1 MPTTVTIPYPLG
13 SDPSGVVLYTDLSNV
28 PQTGNTY
35 TLKQN
40 GTQVSDSFTY
50 ITDYSID
57 MGFLTTDA
65 SYLAYYNAFSSQI
78 TANNVPIVVNSGP
91 NLVFNGAMTTDT
103 SGNIYTICE
112 FVYNVTVNIFDYTDF
127 DTGIDY
133 YNQQTG
139 NTGDHFPR
147 ELALVK
153 IDPFYGTLQY
163 LLTGV
168 NANSFILDPT
178 RTYLYYLVEGGVT
191 QQKTLIKK
199 ISLSNGTES
208 EVYRDENFVSTPYS
222 MTMDSLGNLY
232 VAENYG
238 RILKVVPSTGTA
250 VVYATFE
257 YDLSQQPNYPT
268 DIRYGKPQAITCD
281 SSDNIYVT
289 DNGSSIQN
297 VSLKCMLK
305 IPYNNTPGTN
315 YRPATTAGT
324 YDAIPGIN
332 YQFVENPFHIEVDDL
347 NHLYVESISESR
359 LYKIDM
365 GSPSLDVSYNNLS
378 PKAKG
383 PNNNILCSSTASPNI
398 QRIAATTYTFINTHV
413 SDYSGQN
420 YVDLSLN
427 DGTSDL
433 TGVAVRVYD
442 QLPSNSSDSTL
453 AIFTIEGTDVLSGGS
468 VTVSYTTTSVS
479 VFAMPTDSSGANYFI
494 SGNTGLQTGPN
505 TVTVVVT
512 AYDGSQ
518 TTYTATVN
526 VEPAPSSDS
535 TLAIFTIEGTDVLSG
550 GSVTVSYTTTSVSV
564 FAMPTDSSGAN
575 CFISGNT
582 GLQTGPNTVTVVV
595 TAYDGSQTTYTATV
609 NVADN
614 IVCFREDTKILCLV
628 EGKDTY
634 IPIQSMRNGT
644 LVKTHLHGYVPVE
657 SIGYSKIYN
666 PADSLRSK
674 NRLYKLK
681 QNRYP
686 ELTAPL
692 YLTGCHSVLTNL
704 LSHKETEDTIGLLGR
719 VFITD
724 DKYRLMACIDE
735 RAKPYAKEGLYTIWH
750 FSLEHVDYYMN
761 YGVYANGL
769 LVESCSRRMMR
780 EYSGM
785 TPIKGPSPTDKAPR
799 PAKMSCKN

>member
-40 GTQVSDSFTY
+40 GTQVSDTFTY
-50 ITDYSID
+50 ITDYSIN

-112 FVYNVTVNIFDYTDF
+112 FVYNVTVNILEYTDQ

-133 YNQQTG
+133 YTQQTG
-139 NTGDHFPR
+139 NTGEHFPR
-147 ELALVK
+147 EVALVK

-168 NANSFILDPT
+168 NVASFILDPT

-199 ISLSNGTES
+199 IALSNGTES
-208 EVYRDENFVSTPYS
+208 EVYRDENFTSTPYS

-297 VSLKCMLK
+297 VSVKCMLK

-315 YRPATTAGT
+315 YRPATSAGN

-332 YQFVENPFHIEVDDL
+332 YSFFQYPFHIEVDDL

-365 GSPSLDVSYNNLS
+365 ASPSLNVFYANLS

-398 QRIAATTYTFINTHV
+398 QRIAATSYTFINAYV
-413 SDYSGQN
+413 SDYSGQM
-420 YVDLSLN
+420 YVDLALH
-427 DGTSDL
+427 DGTADL
-433 TGVAVRVYD
+433 AGVQVRVFNT
-442 QLPSNSSDSTL
+442 LPSSDSTL
-453 AIFTIEGTDVLSGGS
+453 SVLTIDGTDVLNGEAIYAPNGTTS
-468 VTVSYTTTSVS
+468 VTVVATTT
-479 VFAMPTDSSGANYFI
+479 DANATYSI
-494 SGNTGLQTGPN
+494 SGDTGLVTGPN
-505 TVTVVVT
+505 TVTVIVT
-512 AYDGSQ
+512 AEDGVTQ
-518 TTYTATVN
+518 TTYYVN
-526 VEPAPSSDS
+526 VQVESGGPGPSSDATLS
-535 TLAIFTIEGTDVLSG
+535 TWYINGTDVLAP
-550 GSVTVSYTTTSVSV
+550 GSSIDVAYGTISVAVSATTTDANANAVVSGE
-564 FAMPTDSSGAN
+564 TN
-575 CFISGNT
+575 
-582 GLQTGPNTVTVVV
+582 LQTGLNTVTVTV
-595 TAYDGSQTTYTATV
+595 TAEDGVTQSEYSATV
-609 NVADN
+609 RVAEGSPN
-614 IVCFREDTKILCLV
+614 ILCFREGAQILCLV
-628 EGKDTY
+628 EGKETY
-634 IPIQSMRNGT
+634 MPIQSMCKGM
-644 LVKTHLHGYVPVE
+644 LVKTHLHGYVPIE

-666 PADSLRSK
+666 PSDGMRSK

-681 QNRYP
+681 PARYP
-686 ELTAPL
+686 ELTEPL
-692 YLTGCHSVLTNL
+692 YLTGCHSILVPM
-704 LSHKETEDTIGLLGR
+704 LSNTERDDTIGLLGR
-719 VFITD
+719 LFMTEN
-724 DKYRLMACIDE
+724 KYRLMACIDE
-735 RAKPYAKEGLYTIWH
+735 RAKPYQKEGLYTIWH
-750 FSLEHVDYYMN
+750 FSLEHADYYMN

-769 LVESCSRRMMR
+769 LVESSSRRMMR
-780 EYSGM
+780 EYFGL
-785 TPIKGPSPTDKAPR
+785 TQV
-799 PAKMSCKN
+799 